1 MKSLLITAAAALFV
15 GAAQAGPIAAD
26 PTLPAYQPRPVT
38 VAKDAPYRQPDG
50 SVYIVGNDGMKEM
63 LEQFNALFT
72 KTHPGVRFKMLL
84 EGSSTGI
91 GGLTAGV
98 SAFAPMGREAWPT
111 DLGGYKEAHSRQPTD
126 VHIGYDGYARGNGH
140 KNPPAIYVNA
150 KNPLAG
156 LTMSQ
161 AMRLFTQ
168 GAPGGDITHW
178 RSLGMSGDWAQRAIH
193 VYGPRDDGGFATS
206 TRVSLLG
213 GRAFTGRYE
222 PMPKFV
228 DTMKAVAA
236 DPYGIAL
243 GQWGDPGPLAA
254 DVKLLPL
261 APKDGTAFALP
272 TPENVQAG
280 RYPMAPH
287 LHVYVSRAPGK
298 PLDPLVK
305 EYLRMVL
312 SREGQAIIAAL
323 PPGDEPFLPLTAAE
337 AAQEL
342 AKLD

>member
-1 MKSLLITAAAALFV
+1 MKKTLTTALVALLATAAH
-15 GAAQAGPIAAD
+15 AGPLAVD
-26 PTLPAYQPRPVT
+26 PALPSYQPRPVSI
-38 VAKDAPYRQPDG
+38 AKDAPYRLPDG
-50 SVYIVGNDGMKEM
+50 SVYIVGSEGTKAMFDQLNP
-63 LEQFNALFT
+63 LFT
-72 KTHPGVRFKMLL
+72 KTHPGVRFTMLL

-111 DLGGYKEAHSRQPTD
+111 DLGGFKEAYDYLPTD
-126 VHIGYDGYARGNGH
+126 IRIGYDGYARGAGH

-156 LTMSQ
+156 LNMSQ
-161 AMRLFTQ
+161 VMRVLTR

-178 RSLGMSGDWAQRAIH
+178 RSLGLDGEWAQRAIH

-206 TRVSLLG
+206 QRVSLLG
-213 GRAFTGRYE
+213 GRQFTARYE
-222 PMPKFV
+222 PMPKFA

-243 GQWGDPGPLAA
+243 GQWGDPGPLAPE
-254 DVKLLPL
+254 VKLVPL
-261 APKDGTAFALP
+261 AAKDGMAFALP
-272 TPENVQAG
+272 TAENVQAG
-280 RYPMAPH
+280 RYPLAPH
-287 LHVYVSRAPGK
+287 LHIYINRAPGK
-298 PLDPLVK
+298 PVDPFVK

-312 SREGQAIIAAL
+312 SREGQSIIATL
-323 PPGDEPFLPLTAAE
+323 PAGDEPFLPLTAAE
-337 AAQEL
+337 AAREL

>member
-1 MKSLLITAAAALFV
+1 MKNLRITAAAALLA
-15 GAAQAGPIAAD
+15 GAAHAGPIAAD
-26 PTLPAYQPRPVT
+26 PALPAYQPKPVT
-38 VAKDAPYRQPDG
+38 VAKDAPYRLPDG

-63 LEQFNALFT
+63 LGQLNTLFT
-72 KTHPGVRFKMLL
+72 KTHPGVRFTMLL

-111 DLGGYKEAHSRQPTD
+111 DLGGFKEAYGYQPTD
-126 VHIGYDGYARGNGH
+126 IRIGYDGYARGIGQ

-156 LTMSQ
+156 LNMSQ
-161 AMRLFTQ
+161 VMRLFTQ
-168 GAPGGDITHW
+168 GAPGGDITQW
-178 RSLGMSGDWAQRAIH
+178 RSLGLGGEWAQRAIH

-206 TRVSLLG
+206 TRVALLG
-213 GRAFTGRYE
+213 GRTFTPRYE
-222 PMPKFV
+222 PSPKFAE
-228 DTMKAVAA
+228 TMKAVAA

-243 GQWGDPGPLAA
+243 GQWGDPGPLAPN
-254 DVKLLPL
+254 VKLLPL

-287 LHVYVSRAPGK
+287 LHVYVNRAPGK

-305 EYLRMVL
+305 EYLRLAL
-312 SREGQAIIAAL
+312 SREGQAIIAAM
-323 PPGDEPFLPLTAAE
+323 PPADEPYVPLTAAE